1 MIQIYPTRQEPRPF
15 NLVSCQSF
23 IVLNPSLDL
32 WQLSFD
38 RLIFQLVH
46 YGCGNLLINFQKCH
60 FQKCDSWKCQNK
72 KFLQKCQ
79 NDLKSFIKNI
89 WKLHFWKCH
98 SWKCQ
103 NQKCWSRCPW
113 PMITYMY
120 TVFIEINY
128 IQFIRQYYYWT
139 YHLFYKV

>member
-79 NDLKSFIKNI
+79 NDLKSFIKISENYTFESVI
-89 WKLHFWKCH
+89 LESVKIK
-98 SWKCQ
+98 SVRV
-103 NQKCWSRCPW
+103 RCPLPKW
-113 PMITYMY
+113 S
-120 TVFIEINY
+120 EIFEY
-128 IQFIRQYYYWT
+128 LGHSLTIIYYFSFQLDT
-139 YHLFYKV
+139 S